1 MTIKHSK
8 FSASTILASIL
19 MLALSACGDDQTTP
33 VDTEDMAGASQDM
46 GRMLPDL
53 PDPPSQD
60 MGGEQE
66 EMGPVEDMTSRPEDM
81 GIDEDMMADMPPEV
95 DMGPFEGCR
104 APRAEDGNRFVVV
117 SNPYDKDTNASTL
130 YRVFELDTEGNLT
143 DRFKP
148 FDMGVA
154 TGGEIQFTPDGKI
167 GISAQKDGSVGIFE
181 LDAQGNPR
189 VIKAT
194 WKGMPTQEEPGG
206 SLYAS
211 SVVMA
216 PEGDAYYLIN
226 SAWRTSGGGIWRV
239 PLDCQTG
246 EPGQEEF
253 FLPTKLPRYM
263 AWMPNVP
270 DMLVLAAHDVL
281 DTEERHDLHTI
292 SLSDG
297 EMPSRIASSRAFMD
311 DDASISAFG
320 ISRDGQHALL
330 GDFNLFGSP
339 MNNNRLAAFALE
351 QDGSMQPVQTILDVK
366 DPASIEFSPHN
377 NAALV
382 TSAEGNRILLFSY
395 DPGAAMPF
403 ANLGP
408 IMTST
413 TTPLPVE
420 MVQVERGMQDGTV
433 LVTELSSIRVV
444 AFQPDGT
451 VTELSNMPLG
461 EGVQH
466 IVGAIGVQP

>member
-1 MTIKHSK
+1 
-8 FSASTILASIL
+8 
-19 MLALSACGDDQTTP
+19 
-33 VDTEDMAGASQDM
+33 MAGGEQEM
-46 GRMLPDL
+46 GRMIPDL
-53 PDPPSQD
+53 PDPP
-60 MGGEQE
+60 
-66 EMGPVEDMTSRPEDM
+66 TSEDM
-81 GIDEDMMADMPPEV
+81 GSGEQDMNLDRDMSTQPEDLGMGEDMDEDMPEEM
-95 DMGPFEGCR
+95 DMGPFQGCR
-104 APRAEDGNRFVVV
+104 RPREANGNRFVVV
-117 SNPYDKDTNASTL
+117 SNPYDKDTNPSTL

-189 VIKAT
+189 VIKPT
-194 WKGMPTQEEPGG
+194 WKGMPTQDEPGG

-211 SVVMA
+211 RVVMA

-253 FLPTKLPRYM
+253 FLPTKLPRFM
-263 AWMPNVP
+263 AWAPDAP

-281 DTEERHDLHTI
+281 DTEERNDLHTI
-292 SLSDG
+292 DLSA
-297 EMPSRIASSRAFMD
+297 PLAPARIASSRVFMD

-320 ISRDGQHALL
+320 ISRDGQHVLL
-330 GDFNLFGSP
+330 GDVNLFGGP
-339 MNNNRLAAFALE
+339 MNNNRVAAFALE
-351 QDGSMQPVQTILDVK
+351 QDGSMQPLQTILDVK

-395 DPGAAMPF
+395 DPTSPTPF

-420 MVQVERGMQDGTV
+420 MVQVERGAQDGTV
-433 LVTELSSIRVV
+433 LVTELSSIRVL

-451 VTELSNMPLG
+451 VVEQSNTPFG
-461 EGVQH
+461 EGIQH